1 MYCLDDLGMRK
12 VEAFVV
18 TLQLLSASFQNLTT
32 IVIFGEIVFLN
43 HGTHGT
49 VQYHYSVAWQFH
61 STTVSNKQSY

>member
-18 TLQLLSASFQNLTT
+18 SLEVLLTT
-32 IVIFGEIVFLN
+32 GEYLTSIIFFREIVFLN